1 MSLPQAVLDQEARAN
16 ALHAQVYGTPEGEAA
31 PPPEAPPAPEP
42 PPPEPPKPD
51 DKWEHRYKVLE
62 GKYKAEV
69 PRLAADNRELRQ
81 KLNQALADIEDLKN
95 RPTQDTLIKP
105 EDREKYGDDLLDVIK
120 RAAKEETAVKDV
132 EIQTLKKKLDNFETT
147 AAKNTEMEFYN
158 SLSNAVPDWPTLN
171 NDEGFLN
178 WLDEHDELT
187 GQKRQDLLDA
197 AYSAY
202 DANRV
207 ARFFKAYT
215 ALTQKNVQS
224 SQSALAAQVAPESGR
239 VQTPPPGKR
248 TWTRG
253 EVKSFYDQCRQG
265 KVSEK
270 DMVAIEAEIQMAAA
284 EGRIR

>member
-16 ALHAQVYGTPEGEAA
+16 ALHAQMYNQEATPPQE
-31 PPPEAPPAPEP
+31 PPPSPDPAPEP
-42 PPPEPPKPD
+42 PPEPPKVD
-51 DKWEHRYKVLE
+51 DKWEQRYKVLE

-81 KLNQALADIEDLKN
+81 KLNQALADIEEIKN
-95 RPTQDTLIKP
+95 RPTQDALIKP

-132 EIQTLKKKLDNFETT
+132 EIQNLKKKLDNFETT
-147 AAKNTEMEFYN
+147 TAKNAEMEFYN
-158 SLSNAVPDWPTLN
+158 SLSNAVSDWPTLN

-178 WLDEHDELT
+178 WLDEYDELT
-187 GQKRQDLLDA
+187 GQKRQDLLDT

-207 ARFFKAYT
+207 ARFFKAYK
-215 ALTQKNVQS
+215 AMTQANVATS
-224 SQSALAAQVAPESGR
+224 HNALAAQVAPDTGTVS
-239 VQTPPPGKR
+239 TPVASKR
-248 TWTRG
+248 TWTRQ
-253 EVKSFYDQCRQG
+253 EIKDFYVRAKRG
-265 KVSEK
+265 LVSAK
-270 DMVAIEAEIQMAAA
+270 DMVAIESEIQMAAA